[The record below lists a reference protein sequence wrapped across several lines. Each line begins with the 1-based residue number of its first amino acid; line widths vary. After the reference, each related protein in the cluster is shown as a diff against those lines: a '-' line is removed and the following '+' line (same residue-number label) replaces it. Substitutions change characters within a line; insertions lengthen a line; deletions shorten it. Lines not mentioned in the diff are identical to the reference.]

1 MLEFAEG
8 VANAV
13 MTGMLHM
20 TGRPALDPRIWGPA
34 ARSRACALANLF
46 R

>member
-13 MTGMLHM
+13 MTGTLQLAD
-20 TGRPALDPRIWGPA
+20 RPALDLRIRGSA
-34 ARSRACALANLF
+34 ARSRACALENLF